1 LVCFLLSGCSGDGN
15 AGETCAE
22 VVEMNFLRREL
33 AFCVCLS
40 LVASRGYGQPA
51 DELPE
56 HQTDA
61 KAYHKLVE
69 SKLKRTYPATAE
81 RMLRECGN
89 VRDGICIDIGCGTGR
104 LDVELAKRSNL
115 QIIGLDINPEMRPYF
130 EKHVREAGFG
140 ERIRFLEGDAQEL
153 PFPDDYADVIVS
165 RGTIIFIPDLAKCL
179 QEVARVLKPTG
190 VAFLGGRY
198 LYAPS
203 EDKMSNEDLR
213 EIVERSGVPDAKV
226 ITERG
231 QWVKIPGPQASQTA
245 RQSQLGPDMLA
256 QRCLVDYGI
265 RAGDCL
271 VVCGNDGGLTH
282 AVQRGF
288 LERTDFQMTALYP
301 KEDVVAQARNRIDAA
316 GQNTRITC
324 RVGNIEALP
333 FADASFDFIV
343 GAGPMLIFSKRQQAM
358 QELHR
363 VLKPGGVALV
373 GGRFLHM
380 PEQRRVSSETL
391 LSDAMASGIKSIRIL
406 DDMGQWVEIRK
417 P

>member
-1 LVCFLLSGCSGDGN
+1 MRGQIAKF
-15 AGETCAE
+15 
-22 VVEMNFLRREL
+22 VEMRAARVILTQ
-33 AFCVCLS
+33 CVCIL
-40 LVASRGYGQPA
+40 LIASQGYGQPVA
-51 DELPE
+51 ELPQ

-61 KAYHKLVE
+61 KTYHQLVE
-69 SKLKRTYPATAE
+69 SKLKHTYPATAE

-104 LDVELAKRSNL
+104 LDVELAKRTNL
-115 QIIGLDINPEMRPYF
+115 QIIGLDINPEMKPYF
-130 EKHVREAGFG
+130 ETHIREAGFKN
-140 ERIRFLEGDAQEL
+140 RVRFVEGDAQQL
-153 PFPDDYADVIVS
+153 PFPDDYADIIVS

-179 QEVARVLKPTG
+179 REVARVLKPTG

-203 EDKMSNEDLR
+203 KDKMSNEDLR
-213 EIVERSGVPDAKV
+213 KIVERSGVPDAKV

-231 QWVKIPGPQASQTA
+231 QWVKILGPQAPQAA

-256 QRCLVDYGI
+256 HRILVDYGI
-265 RAGDCL
+265 REGHCL
-271 VVCGNDGGLTH
+271 VICANDGGLAQ
-282 AVQRGF
+282 AVQRGL

-301 KEDVVAQARNRIDAA
+301 KDELVAQARDRIRAA
-316 GQNTRITC
+316 DQDKRIAC
-324 RVGNIEALP
+324 RLGSIEALP
-333 FADASFDFIV
+333 FDDTSFDLVV
-343 GAGPMLIFSKRQQAM
+343 GAGPMLIFSDRQQSM
-358 QELHR
+358 HELHR

-380 PEQRRVSSETL
+380 PAHRKVSSETL
-391 LSDAMASGIKSIRIL
+391 RSEAKETGIKSVQIL